1 VTTGTLPFPSPPDL
15 DRQKDNV
22 TKHVHTTIP
31 SREIAPTREARAR
44 LNQARGVSAGSPL
57 VPADQAAK
65 LLGVP
70 PRWLLEQAR
79 QQKVPHHKLGRYV
92 RFDLDDLIK
101 WLDETKRNPRRG
113 G

>member
-1 VTTGTLPFPSPPDL
+1 M
-15 DRQKDNV
+15 
-22 TKHVHTTIP
+22 TKHVHTTIRT
-31 SREIAPTREARAR
+31 SGIAPTRNAKAR
-44 LNQARGVSAGSPL
+44 LDQARGVSAGSPL

-113 G
+113 V

>member
-1 VTTGTLPFPSPPDL
+1 MQQRGRFVGEHLLGLVDPGA
-15 DRQKDNV
+15 
-22 TKHVHTTIP
+22 
-31 SREIAPTREARAR
+31 RERLQQARA
-44 LNQARGVSAGSPL
+44 VSAGSPL
-57 VPADQAAK
+57 VAADQAAK

>member
-1 VTTGTLPFPSPPDL
+1 
-15 DRQKDNV
+15 V
-22 TKHVHTTIP
+22 TKPHIHTTIP
-31 SREIAPTREARAR
+31 SREITPTRDARAR

-57 VPADQAAK
+57 VAADQAAK

-92 RFDLDDLIK
+92 RFDLDDLIN
-101 WLDETKRNPRRG
+101 WLDETKRNPRRSV
-113 G
+113 